1 MSDEKQGCNIGGTL
15 AAFAVGAAVGAG
27 LALLFA
33 PRSGRETRELLA
45 KRAGDLRDK
54 AVDTVGSAKEMIR
67 EKKAEILAA
76 VEAGR
81 QAIVEERSKQ
91 GKSA

>member
-1 MSDEKQGCNIGGTL
+1 MSDEKQCSLSGTL
-15 AAFAVGAAVGAG
+15 TAFAVGAAVGAG

-45 KRAGDLRDK
+45 RRAGDLRDK
-54 AVDTVGSAKEMIR
+54 AVDTLDGAKEMIR

-76 VEAGR
+76 VEAGK
-81 QAIVEERSKQ
+81 QAIQEERNKA
-91 GKSA
+91 KSA

>member
-1 MSDEKQGCNIGGTL
+1 MSDEKQCNVGGTL

-45 KRAGDLRDK
+45 QRACDLRDK
-54 AVDTVGSAKEMIR
+54 AVDSVDSAKELIL

-76 VEAGR
+76 VEAGK
-81 QAIVEERSKQ
+81 QAIREERSKQ
-91 GKSA
+91 AKSA